1 MLRLLPIAAK
11 RMTVAIIG
19 TKDGEFQ
26 NMKLWHNRG
35 FGPYPFNGERQM
47 TNGSKIKTVY
57 GEVLTVLEVRGNMI
71 YCYEGQAVVHVTKAF
86 PL

>member
-1 MLRLLPIAAK
+1 
-11 RMTVAIIG
+11 
-19 TKDGEFQ
+19 
-26 NMKLWHNRG
+26 
-35 FGPYPFNGERQM
+35 M